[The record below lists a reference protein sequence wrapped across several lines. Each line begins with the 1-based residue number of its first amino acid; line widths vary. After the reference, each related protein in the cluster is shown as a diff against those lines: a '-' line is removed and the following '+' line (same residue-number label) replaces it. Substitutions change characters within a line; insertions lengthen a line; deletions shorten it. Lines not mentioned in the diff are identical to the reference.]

1 MTIVDLLENNAK
13 QYPNEECLVELNP
26 QIVPEQY
33 KTWRE
38 YSLVEPTLAT

>member
-13 QYPNEECLVELNP
+13 LYPNEECLVELNP

-38 YSLVEPTLAT
+38 Y